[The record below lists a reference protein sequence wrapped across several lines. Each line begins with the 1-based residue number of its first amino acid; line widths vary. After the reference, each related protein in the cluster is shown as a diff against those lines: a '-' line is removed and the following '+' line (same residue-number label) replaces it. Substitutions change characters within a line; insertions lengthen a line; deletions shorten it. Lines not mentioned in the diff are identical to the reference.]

1 MKQQGFSGIRR
12 IVMNERYAPLFTPWK
27 VGSVEIKNRI
37 VMLPMEGTNMI
48 AWEAK
53 TAFVKGIENLYR
65 DRKDNNIGLFIPGLI
80 PLISIVG
87 EKWLYKHPEVFEP
100 VKPVIE
106 EIHQSGAKIFFQLS
120 AGAGRSMILPPVL
133 KPFVGNK
140 LLKKASSKMIMTK
153 WWWSAPDP
161 DMPNVWAPDVKMGYF
176 SSEMISQFIYA
187 FGQSA
192 KLCKE
197 AGVDGVE
204 IHAVHEGYLLDQFAM
219 PYTNH
224 RTDAYGGS
232 LENRLRFA
240 CEVVREIKKVCG
252 EDFPVSLR
260 YSVRSMTRGFNQGAV
275 PGEEFTEVGRTMEES
290 EKAIKIL
297 EEAGYDLFNCDNGTY
312 DAWYYSHPPVY
323 APLNINLNDVEHIKQ
338 FTTKPVVCA
347 GRMQPEEAADSI
359 AAGRIDAMGIG
370 RQLLCDPEYVTKIKE
385 DRMEDIRPCISC
397 HGACLTFFGLNGKGT
412 DIDPMHPELGHCVLN
427 PWTNNETKYSKA
439 PAKNPKKIAVIGGG
453 LGGMETAIQASL
465 RGHRVDLY
473 EKSDRLGG
481 VFNAAAAPSFK
492 EKDRQL
498 LKYYARE
505 LEKSG
510 TAVHMN
516 TEISDISELEADI
529 VVVAIGAH
537 PRLLNVPGVERAVS
551 AADFLNDGMKCGD
564 KVVIIGG
571 GLTGCEV
578 AYELALQGK
587 HPSII
592 EMTDFLVGARGIC
605 MANST
610 MLRELLRFHKVP
622 AYLNSTVDSITD
634 EGVLVN
640 TPDGQVTVPA
650 DTVIMSVGYSPDKRF
665 DPHGGEGEKL
675 VKENRVK
682 DFVNSY
688 SGSKGSDVFFV
699 GDCDQVGSLR
709 TVIKQAYELVQK
721 ISY

>member
-1 MKQQGFSGIRR
+1 MC
-12 IVMNERYAPLFTPWK
+12 
-27 VGSVEIKNRI
+27 
-37 VMLPMEGTNMI
+37 
-48 AWEAK
+48 
-53 TAFVKGIENLYR
+53 
-65 DRKDNNIGLFIPGLI
+65 
-80 PLISIVG
+80 
-87 EKWLYKHPEVFEP
+87 
-100 VKPVIE
+100 
-106 EIHQSGAKIFFQLS
+106 
-120 AGAGRSMILPPVL
+120 AGA
-133 KPFVGNK
+133 
-140 LLKKASSKMIMTK
+140 
-153 WWWSAPDP
+153 D
-161 DMPNVWAPDVKMGYF
+161 
-176 SSEMISQFIYA
+176 
-187 FGQSA
+187 
-192 KLCKE
+192 
-197 AGVDGVE
+197 
-204 IHAVHEGYLLDQFAM
+204 
-219 PYTNH
+219 
-224 RTDAYGGS
+224 
-232 LENRLRFA
+232 
-240 CEVVREIKKVCG
+240 
-252 EDFPVSLR
+252 
-260 YSVRSMTRGFNQGAV
+260 
-275 PGEEFTEVGRTMEES
+275 
-290 EKAIKIL
+290 
-297 EEAGYDLFNCDNGTY
+297 
-312 DAWYYSHPPVY
+312 
-323 APLNINLNDVEHIKQ
+323 
-338 FTTKPVVCA
+338 
-347 GRMQPEEAADSI
+347 
-359 AAGRIDAMGIG
+359 
-370 RQLLCDPEYVTKIKE
+370 
-385 DRMEDIRPCISC
+385 
-397 HGACLTFFGLNGKGT
+397 
-412 DIDPMHPELGHCVLN
+412 
-427 PWTNNETKYSKA
+427 
-439 PAKNPKKIAVIGGG
+439 
-453 LGGMETAIQASL
+453 ASL

-622 AYLNSTVDSITD
+622 TYLNSTVDSITD

>member
-1 MKQQGFSGIRR
+1 MDEK
-12 IVMNERYAPLFTPWK
+12 YAPLFTSWK
-27 VGSVEIKNRI
+27 VGNVEIKNRI

-53 TAFVKGIENLYR
+53 TGFVKGIANLYR

-80 PLISIVG
+80 PMISIMG

-100 VKPVIE
+100 VKPIIE

-120 AGAGRSMILPPVL
+120 AGAGRSMILPTML

-140 LLKKASSKMIMTK
+140 ILKKASSRMIMTK

-161 DMPNVWAPDVKMGYF
+161 DMPNVWAPDVKMDLF
-176 SSEMISQFIYA
+176 TSEMIHQFIYA

-240 CEVVREIKKVCG
+240 CEIVREIKKVCG
-252 EDFPVSLR
+252 EDYPVSLR

-323 APLNINLNDVEHIKQ
+323 APLNINLSDVEHIKK
-338 FTTKPVVCA
+338 FTSKPVVCA
-347 GRMQPEEAADSI
+347 GRMQPDEAAASI
-359 AAGRIDAMGIG
+359 AAGRIDAMGLG
-370 RQLLCDPEYVTKIKE
+370 RQLLCDPEYITKIKE
-385 DRMEDIRPCISC
+385 DRMDDIRPCISC
-397 HGACLTFFGLNGKGT
+397 HGACLTFFGMNGQGT
-412 DIDPMHPELGHCVLN
+412 DVGDNPMNVEMGRCVLN
-427 PWTNNETKYSKA
+427 PWTNNEMKYSKA

-465 RGHRVDLY
+465 RGHTVDLY

-492 EKDRQL
+492 EKDKL
-498 LKYYARE
+498 LLRYYARQ

-510 TAVHMN
+510 TTVHMN
-516 TEISDISELEADI
+516 TEITDISSLDADI
-529 VVVAIGAH
+529 AVVAIGAR
-537 PRLLNVPGVERAVS
+537 PRLLNVPGVERSVS

-587 HPSII
+587 HPSIV

-605 MANST
+605 MANSS

-622 AYLNSTVDSITD
+622 AYLNSTLDSITD
-634 EGVLVN
+634 DGVVVN
-640 TPDGQVTVPA
+640 TPDGRIIIPA
-650 DTVIMSVGYSPDKRF
+650 DTVIMSVGYNPDKRF
-665 DPHGGEGEKL
+665 DPEDAKNS
-675 VKENRVK
+675 KAKKDNRVRA
-682 DFVNSY
+682 FVNAYTDSNGPKVY
-688 SGSKGSDVFFV
+688 FV

>member
-1 MKQQGFSGIRR
+1 MDEK
-12 IVMNERYAPLFTPWK
+12 YAPLFTSWK
-27 VGSVEIKNRI
+27 VGNVEIKNRI

-53 TAFVKGIENLYR
+53 TGFVKGIENLYR

-80 PLISIVG
+80 PMISIMG

-100 VKPVIE
+100 VKPIIE

-120 AGAGRSMILPPVL
+120 AGAGRSMILPTML

-140 LLKKASSKMIMTK
+140 ILKKASSRMIMTK

-161 DMPNVWAPDVKMGYF
+161 DMPNVWAPDVKMDLF
-176 SSEMISQFIYA
+176 TSEMIHQFIYA

-192 KLCKE
+192 KLCKD
-197 AGVDGVE
+197 ARVDCVE

-240 CEVVREIKKVCG
+240 CEIVREIKKVCG
-252 EDFPVSLR
+252 EDYPVSLR

-323 APLNINLNDVEHIKQ
+323 APLNINLSDVEHIKK
-338 FTTKPVVCA
+338 FTSKPVVCA
-347 GRMQPEEAADSI
+347 GRMQPDEAAASI
-359 AAGRIDAMGIG
+359 AAGRIDAMGLG
-370 RQLLCDPEYVTKIKE
+370 RQLLCDPEYITKIKE
-385 DRMEDIRPCISC
+385 DRMDDIRPCISC
-397 HGACLTFFGLNGKGT
+397 HGACLTFFGMNGQGT
-412 DIDPMHPELGHCVLN
+412 DVGDNPMNVEMGRCVLN
-427 PWTNNETKYSKA
+427 PWTNNEMKYSKA

-465 RGHRVDLY
+465 RGHTVDLY

-492 EKDRQL
+492 EKDKLL
-498 LKYYARE
+498 LKYYARQ

-510 TAVHMN
+510 TTVHMN
-516 TEISDISELEADI
+516 TEITDISSLDADI
-529 VVVAIGAH
+529 AVVAIGAR
-537 PRLLNVPGVERAVS
+537 PRLLNVPGVERSVS

-587 HPSII
+587 HPSIV

-605 MANST
+605 MANSS

-622 AYLNSTVDSITD
+622 AYLNSTLDSITD
-634 EGVLVN
+634 DGVVVN
-640 TPDGQVTVPA
+640 TPDGRITIPA
-650 DTVIMSVGYSPDKRF
+650 DTVIMSVGYNPDKRF
-665 DPHGGEGEKL
+665 DPEDAKNS
-675 VKENRVK
+675 KAKKDNRVRA
-682 DFVNSY
+682 FVNAYTDSNGPKVY
-688 SGSKGSDVFFV
+688 FV